1 MNRNFLT
8 QAWLLFVILLS
19 NFAAQIVYFFHLY
32 YSPQH
37 PLPGIRS
44 TFLMGSVLA
53 LFLIS
58 FFLLISKNKA
68 GFPLMVIYL
77 TVEFLFYLWNIV
89 FSGFR
94 QGYGWFFHFRER
106 DPVLWIVFAIGYL
119 SFFVAGYFIVL
130 LIVNRRNIN
139 QQIRLI
145 HKY

>member
-1 MNRNFLT
+1 
-8 QAWLLFVILLS
+8 
-19 NFAAQIVYFFHLY
+19 
-32 YSPQH
+32 
-37 PLPGIRS
+37 
-44 TFLMGSVLA
+44 MGSVLA

-89 FSGFR
+89 SSGFR

-119 SFFVAGYFIVL
+119 SFFAAGYFIVL

-139 QQIRLI
+139 QQISLI